1 MESVYRPRPFDRF
14 HRAGRNAR
22 IAFDRHVT
30 AHVTP
35 PDATTPTGRSPPR
48 YRAVETVKR
57 SSRGGPPACRKG
69 RPPPPQ
75 DLCSRASE
83 VPIEARHSSV
93 ASCCPRGCAGA
104 GSLLS
109 ARRLCSCVASPP
121 LNRGRRA
128 GPIGFTRSSTRVS
141 AYSLGVRGSARACS
155 PATGRISPN
164 GFRRSP
170 PTRSKTCV
178 YDHAFSTTAAR
189 AGKLDQCRCLGFA
202 LRRYILA

>member
-14 HRAGRNAR
+14 HRAGRQR
-22 IAFDRHVT
+22 THCVRPPRHRPR
-30 AHVTP
+30 HSP
-35 PDATTPTGRSPPR
+35 GRDKPTGRSPPG

-121 LNRGRRA
+121 LNRAYPVRLRSRRP
-128 GPIGFTRSSTRVS
+128 GPIGFHE
-141 AYSLGVRGSARACS
+141 
-155 PATGRISPN
+155 IKHD
-164 GFRRSP
+164 GFR
-170 PTRSKTCV
+170 
-178 YDHAFSTTAAR
+178 
-189 AGKLDQCRCLGFA
+189 
-202 LRRYILA
+202 ILAWREGERSRLLTRHGTDFTDRFPKIAAAVENLRVRSCVLNGVACRPG